1 LADNAGVV
9 RRPGLFAA
17 AVVALTVVSAGAS
30 VSRKEVQP
38 SAQASAFAIR
48 VITPGVPGGSAGV
61 VTAPPDAAAAKGP
74 FAYPADGSAVSAAA
88 VSASALATPTG
99 PTRSDAISDV
109 SGLSLFGGEITA
121 EAIEAHSLATALPKK
136 VRSDF
141 GGSRVVRLQA
151 LGQAVP
157 GVPGTS
163 VNLAD
168 WGTLSVL
175 EQTSTRSATRGL
187 PGYRGALTALHVHLL
202 LDHGGLP
209 AGSDIF
215 VGSAE
220 AIVQAGTPPVAVRKP
235 APPREP
241 TSTPEPK
248 EPPARKRAPGLSLEP
263 PPRAAP
269 PTVHP
274 PLTAGGYVFPVYG
287 PTSWTDTFGAPR
299 ADVTYHHG
307 DDIFAPLGAPI
318 LAIADGTLFSVG
330 WNDIGGLRVWLRDG
344 AGNEFYYAHLSAL
357 STTAFNGAVVHAGDV
372 IGFVGNTGDARGTPY
387 HLHFEIHPVSRLYL
401 GYDGAVDPSRYLS
414 AWETLTDVAITGVVG
429 WAPPL
434 GSGAPKAG
442 AILLQASDIS
452 TASGLDPASL
462 RRAFR
467 AGAALVPGRTA
478 RAPRVVAPAQPLDR
492 G

>member
-1 LADNAGVV
+1 VV

-17 AVVALTVVSAGAS
+17 AVVALTVVSTGAS
-30 VSRKEVQP
+30 VSRKDVQP
-38 SAQASAFAIR
+38 TAQASGFAIQ
-48 VITPGVPGGSAGV
+48 VITPGMAGGSAAV
-61 VTAPPDAAAAKGP
+61 VTAPPDQASVKGS
-74 FAYPADGSAVSAAA
+74 FAYPADGSSVSAGS
-88 VSASALATPTG
+88 VSASAFATSTG
-99 PTRSDAISDV
+99 PTRGDAIADV
-109 SGLSLFGGEITA
+109 TGLSLFGGEITA
-121 EAIEAHSLATALPKK
+121 ETIEAHSRATAGPKK

-141 GGSRVVRLQA
+141 GGSRVVGVQA

-157 GVPGTS
+157 GVPGTT

-175 EQTSTRSATRGL
+175 QQTVTPSTTRGL
-187 PGYRGALTALHVHLL
+187 PGYRGVVTALHVHLL

-220 AIVQAGTPPVAVRKP
+220 ATVQAGTPVVAASKP
-235 APPREP
+235 TPPAKKSPSTPKLAAPPEP
-241 TSTPEPK
+241 
-248 EPPARKRAPGLSLEP
+248 KRAPGLSLEP
-263 PPRAAP
+263 PPTRAAP

-287 PTSWTDTFGAPR
+287 PVSWTDTFGAPR
-299 ADVTYHHG
+299 ADVSYHHG
-307 DDIFAPLGAPI
+307 DDIFAPLGAPL
-318 LAIADGTLFSVG
+318 LAVADGALFSVG
-330 WNDIGGLRVWLRDG
+330 WNDIGGLRLWLRDG

-357 STTAFNGAVVHAGDV
+357 STTAVNGAVVHAGDV

-401 GYDGAVDPSRYLS
+401 GYDGAVNPTRYLQ
-414 AWETLTDVAITGVVG
+414 AWETLEDVPITGVVG

-434 GSGAPKAG
+434 GGAVPKAG

-467 AGAALVPGRTA
+467 AGAALVPGRLT
-478 RAPRVVAPAQPLDR
+478 RIPRVIAPTRPLDR

>member
-1 LADNAGVV
+1 VS
-9 RRPGLFAA
+9 RRLGLLTAA
-17 AVVALTVVSAGAS
+17 LVALSVVSAGAS
-30 VSRKEVQP
+30 VSREAVEP
-38 SAQASAFAIR
+38 SAQASAFAIQ
-48 VITPGVPGGSAGV
+48 VITPGMPGGSAAV
-61 VTAPPDAAAAKGP
+61 VTAPPDEASTKGS
-74 FAYPADGSAVSAAA
+74 FAYPADGSAVAATA
-88 VSASALATPTG
+88 VSASAFASPTG
-99 PTRSDAISDV
+99 PTSGQSVSDV

-121 EAIEAHSLATALPKK
+121 ETVAARTLLRATTKAVKA
-136 VRSDF
+136 DF
-141 GGSRVVRLQA
+141 GGSRVVGLQA

-157 GVPGTS
+157 GVPGTTLQLS
-163 VNLAD
+163 D
-168 WGTLSVL
+168 WGTLTVL
-175 EQTSTRSATRGL
+175 VQTATRSSTRGL
-187 PGYRGALTALHVHLL
+187 PGLRGAMTALHVHLV

-220 AIVQAGTPPVAVRKP
+220 AIVQAGTPPSPTATP
-235 APPREP
+235 APL
-241 TSTPEPK
+241 PK
-248 EPPARKRAPGLSLEP
+248 EPHRADRPTQPPEPKRAPGLSLAPE
-263 PPRAAP
+263 PRAAP

-287 PTSWTDTFGAPR
+287 PVSWTDTFGAPR
-299 ADVTYHHG
+299 ADVSYHHG
-307 DDIFAPLGAPI
+307 DDIFATLGAPI
-318 LAIADGTLFSVG
+318 LAVADGTLFSVG
-330 WNDIGGLRVWLRDG
+330 WNDIGGLRLWLRDG

-357 STTAFNGAVVHAGDV
+357 STTAVNGAVVHAGDV

-401 GYDGAVDPSRYLS
+401 GYDGAVNPSRYLL
-414 AWETLTDVAITGVVG
+414 AWETLKDVPITGVVG

-434 GSGAPKAG
+434 GASAPKAG

-467 AGAALVPGRTA
+467 AGAALVPGRMRTPSG
-478 RAPRVVAPAQPLDR
+478 PRVLVPAQPLDR